1 MSEKQ
6 LVPSNAQRSR
16 ASNTYHVAE
25 RKSPTVGVQDVIK
38 NDSSED
44 NLVFVADDWEASP
57 IWRFEHQ
64 NMYVEFSS
72 K

>member
-16 ASNTYHVAE
+16 ASNTYHVE

-44 NLVFVADDWEASP
+44 NLVFIDDNWEASP
-57 IWRFEHQ
+57 IWSFEH
-64 NMYVEFSS
+64 
-72 K
+72 